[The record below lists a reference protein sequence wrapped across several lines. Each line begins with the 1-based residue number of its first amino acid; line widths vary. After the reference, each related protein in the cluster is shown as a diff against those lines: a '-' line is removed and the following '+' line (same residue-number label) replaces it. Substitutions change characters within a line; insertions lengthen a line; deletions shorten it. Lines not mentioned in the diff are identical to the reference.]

1 MIRIGD
7 WQRVMRQM
15 LPIKLRR
22 GGVLLLVYALCYVTR
37 RIAEQAWQWVK
48 TLIER
53 LAYTSQVQAM
63 RALLNDV
70 FDPLQ
75 RRIRLIDGSDGNV
88 LLFGS
93 QQPHRV
99 ICSANDT
106 ATRVI
111 VVPQSMTTIGCD
123 FVVRVPQGVD
133 IDDITGFIK
142 SYVFCGLSFRVEVI
156 TN

>member
-7 WQRVMRQM
+7 WQRVMMQM

-22 GGVLLLVYALCYVTR
+22 GGVLLLVYALCSITR

-48 TLIER
+48 TLIDR

-70 FDPLQ
+70 FDSSQ
-75 RRIRLIDGSDGNV
+75 RRIQLIDGSDGNV
-88 LLFGS
+88 LLFGL

-99 ICSANDT
+99 LCSANK
-106 ATRVI
+106 AETRVI
-111 VVPQSMTTIGCD
+111 IVPQSMTTIGCD
-123 FVVRVPQGVD
+123 FIVRVPQGVD

-142 SYVFCGLSFRVEVI
+142 SYVFCGLSFKVEVI

>member
-1 MIRIGD
+1 MIQIGN

-22 GGVLLLVYALCYVTR
+22 GGVLLLIYALCSITR

-48 TLIER
+48 TLIYR

-70 FDPLQ
+70 FDPLK
-75 RRIRLIDGSDGNV
+75 RRIQLIDGSDGNV
-88 LLFGS
+88 LLFGL

-99 ICSANDT
+99 VCSAKK
-106 ATRVI
+106 AETRVI

-123 FVVRVPQGVD
+123 FIVRVPQGVD

-142 SYVFCGLSFRVEVI
+142 SYVFCGLSFKVEVI

>member
-1 MIRIGD
+1 M
-7 WQRVMRQM
+7 
-15 LPIKLRR
+15 
-22 GGVLLLVYALCYVTR
+22 VYALCSITR

-48 TLIER
+48 KLIDR

-70 FDPLQ
+70 FDPLK
-75 RRIRLIDGSDGNV
+75 RRIQLIDGSDGNV
-88 LLFGS
+88 LLFGL

-99 ICSANDT
+99 ICSANK
-106 ATRVI
+106 AETRVI
-111 VVPQSMTTIGCD
+111 VVPQNMTTIGCD
-123 FVVRVPQGVD
+123 FIVRVPQGVD

>member
-1 MIRIGD
+1 MIRIGN
-7 WQRVMRQM
+7 WQRIMRQM

-22 GGVLLLVYALCYVTR
+22 GGVLLLVYALCSITR

-48 TLIER
+48 KLIDR

-70 FDPLQ
+70 FDPLK
-75 RRIRLIDGSDGNV
+75 RRIQLIDGSDGNV
-88 LLFGS
+88 LLFGL

-99 ICSANDT
+99 ICSANK
-106 ATRVI
+106 AETRVI
-111 VVPQSMTTIGCD
+111 VVPQNMTTIGCD
-123 FVVRVPQGVD
+123 FIVRVPQGVD